1 VSSAYLREINI
12 GIVRVLR
19 ITLDSFLRTTL
30 DDILL
35 IVCVWTRSITGVAS
49 VYSQKIAHRWLGKH
63 IREIVVRDDSYLWI
77 GVRFFLFN
85 ILGGA
90 TATGICISS
99 VVADFIELVIDVDA
113 KVIHTLGTLQGD
125 RHLEH
130 KKLLQ
135 RA

>member
-63 IREIVVRDDSYLWI
+63 IREIVVRDDSYL
-77 GVRFFLFN
+77 
-85 ILGGA
+85 
-90 TATGICISS
+90 CISS